1 MIPYFKK
8 RGYTDKYFTVHPN
21 ANIQFDYVPWVVS
34 DRAVDPVNDLSHISL
49 KTQVRHNKHEL
60 KSMNRYLVLIYLLT
74 FIYLP
79 WCRTGKAWSARGT
92 PHLTAWSG
100 NTEPRGTPGKWMI
113 VSLFSV

>member
-49 KTQVRHNKHEL
+49 KTQVRHNKHEQL
-60 KSMNRYLVLIYLLT
+60 NRKVWID
-74 FIYLP
+74 I
-79 WCRTGKAWSARGT
+79 WCLSTY
-92 PHLTAWSG
+92 
-100 NTEPRGTPGKWMI
+100 
-113 VSLFSV
+113 

>member
-49 KTQVRHNKHEL
+49 KTQVRRNKHEQ
-60 KSMNRYLVLIYLLT
+60 KSMDRYSYLLIY
-74 FIYLP
+74 IYLFAIA
-79 WCRTGKAWSARGT
+79 RTGKAWSARGT